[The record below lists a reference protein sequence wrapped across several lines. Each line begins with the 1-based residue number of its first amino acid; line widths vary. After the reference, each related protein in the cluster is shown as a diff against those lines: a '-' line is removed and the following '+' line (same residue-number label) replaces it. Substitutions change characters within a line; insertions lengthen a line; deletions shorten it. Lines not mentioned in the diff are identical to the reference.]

1 MRKIKVLVVD
11 DSIFFLKYIMSGLS
25 AFEDIEIAGCAV
37 NAVDAE
43 HKIKLLRPDV
53 VTLDIE
59 MPGMSGL
66 DFLKKLLPADPIPVI
81 LVSALN
87 LKLFDALAAGAVDFV
102 KKPDTAASGGA
113 DLFLSS
119 LHSKLL
125 NAAQARVRVP
135 QVPLMASVSLSSSMA
150 PSHFSKVSMMADPQA
165 VIAIGASTGG
175 TEAILEVL
183 RQLPADLPPV
193 VITQHMPP
201 GFTDMYAK
209 RLDRLTNLEV
219 REAKNGDA
227 LRRGLALI
235 APGGM
240 QMKLLKSSLGYSV
253 SCYSGDRVNGL
264 APSVDVLFHS
274 AAECAGSHGVGVIL
288 TGMGRDGAEGLLHM
302 RQEGAYTLGQDR
314 ESCVVYGMPM
324 EASELGAV
332 CRQVTLSGISSALLN
347 YLAKQP

>member
-1 MRKIKVLVVD
+1 MKKIKVLVVD
-11 DSIFFLKYIMSGLS
+11 DSIFFLKYIMSGLA
-25 AFEDIEIAGCAV
+25 AFEEIEIAGCAV
-37 NAVDAE
+37 NAVDAA

-59 MPGMSGL
+59 MPGVSGL
-66 DFLKKLLPADPIPVI
+66 DFLKKLLPSDPIPVI

-87 LKLFDALAAGAVDFV
+87 LRLFDALAAGAVDFV
-102 KKPDTAASGGA
+102 KKPDTAGSGGG
-113 DLFLSS
+113 DLFLSA
-119 LHSKLL
+119 LRAKL
-125 NAAQARVRVP
+125 NSASHARVRIA
-135 QVPLMASVSLSSSMA
+135 LKASA
-150 PSHFSKVSMMADPQA
+150 PPAVCPPSYFPKTSMMADPQT

-209 RLDRLTNLEV
+209 RLDRLTSLTV

-240 QMKLLKSSLGYSV
+240 QMKLLKGSSGYSV
-253 SCYSGDRVNGL
+253 SCYAGAKINGL
-264 APSVDVLFHS
+264 APSVDVLFDS
-274 AAECAGSHGVGVIL
+274 AAEWAGSHGIGIIL
-288 TGMGRDGAEGLLHM
+288 TGMGRDGAEGLLRM
-302 RQEGAYTLGQDR
+302 RQKGAYTLGQDR

-324 EASELGAV
+324 EASEIGAV
-332 CRQVTLSGISSALLN
+332 CRQVSLSGIPGALLN